1 MNSMILLKFFQKVAH
16 FKSFF
21 QIIVLQ
27 DIGKVS
33 QLAQTIQ
40 LNCDDSKFLMDY
52 LVHVNSLQSFP
63 SGVNYTMI
71 LILRLPFP
79 YHHWSWQL
87 YAIYFLRRKTKR
99 ELVCITKQTW
109 WFKRWNTCS
118 TLPTALI
125 NTEW

>member
-1 MNSMILLKFFQKVAH
+1 MILLKLFQKVAH

-27 DIGKVS
+27 DIAKVS
-33 QLAQTIQ
+33 QLAQMIQ

-87 YAIYFLRRKTKR
+87 YAIYFLWRKIKR
-99 ELVCITKQTW
+99 QLVCITKQT
-109 WFKRWNTCS
+109 
-118 TLPTALI
+118 
-125 NTEW
+125 